1 MLRLNGE
8 DFTIGRSRF
17 LDNLPGSDEA
27 TSKIYIK
34 IRPGGLD
41 IRVLAQLDTGS
52 AWSIVE
58 TDIARQLNVLNGP
71 GPEVNLNTRFGRKT
85 GRLVRIPVEILADE
99 GASLSL
105 DATVFVC
112 PDWPAGN
119 FVGYEGLLNRIR
131 IALDPRSN
139 DFYFGDYRAA

>member
-17 LDNLPGSDEA
+17 LDNLPGSAEP

-34 IRPGGLD
+34 IRPGNLD
-41 IRVLAQLDTGS
+41 IRVLAQLDTGA

-58 TDIARQLNVLNGP
+58 PEIARQLNILDGQE
-71 GPEVNLNTRFGRKT
+71 PEVDLNTRFGRKT
-85 GRLVRIPVEILADE
+85 GRLVRMPVEIVADE
-99 GASLSL
+99 GLSLSVE
-105 DATVFVC
+105 ATVFVC
-112 PDWPAGN
+112 PDWSAGS

-139 DFYFGDYRAA
+139 DFYFGDYRAG